1 MKELASSKTESF
13 FKFFSRIFY
22 LFQNGTLQ
30 IFIKKVK
37 FLIDEKSVE
46 ENLFKQNHEN
56 YDKLKNLLLKWS
68 LEITSI
74 YLYLIQSGMKRI
86 NDILQTKKLFYFF

>member
-1 MKELASSKTESF
+1 M
-13 FKFFSRIFY
+13 
-22 LFQNGTLQ
+22 
-30 IFIKKVK
+30 
-37 FLIDEKSVE
+37 E